1 MKGRVVISKNIE
13 ELLKLA
19 QAVSNKHKALGK
31 KSPLSV
37 LPWSSILPRIDK
49 AIEQHRLAEKLRRD
63 MEKAYK
69 SRNKNIP
76 AIRDILQR
84 SRDLLKGIYRN
95 EMKKLGDFG
104 FTVDSTPKR
113 KKKKS

>member
-1 MKGRVVISKNIE
+1 MAARVVISKKVP
-13 ELLKLA
+13 ELLALA
-19 QAVSNKHKALGK
+19 QAVAKKHKALGK
-31 KSPLSV
+31 NSPLNA
-37 LPWSSILPRIDK
+37 LPWARVLPRIDK
-49 AIEQHRLAEKLRRD
+49 AVEQHKLAERLRRD
-63 MEKAYK
+63 MEKAYE
-69 SRNKNIP
+69 SRDKNIP

-95 EMKKLGDFG
+95 ELKKLGDFG